1 MKDTHKTGARAAAL
15 GSGLSRRTLIGGFG
29 AGLAAIAAPA
39 IRTRALAQEAPV
51 ELPSY
56 YPGSYGEIIE
66 AAKKE
71 GGTLNVYSNISD
83 SNWRFVLAAFKRK
96 FPWITNLKTNNLG
109 TGEVFQRY
117 YNELATGVH
126 VPDIIFNNTP
136 RHWVEFIKK
145 RNLALDYKSPESSKL
160 PPWSLQL
167 PGLYHLASEPVV
179 LAYNKMLLPEDKRP
193 RGLAHLAELAS
204 ANKDLFARKVTTF
217 AIDEAIGF
225 DINWKYV
232 IDTKDAWSKLE
243 AILPSVRPENSSGPS
258 AEKLLTGEYA
268 AGFFI
273 SGPIL
278 WARIKNA
285 AQVVGWNFIEDGNPV
300 FLRAMAIP
308 EKAKNANTAKL
319 FLDFCLSHEGQVAAS
334 QGSMVPYRADVT
346 AEESPLSYQRLGTSA
361 GGEKNIILL
370 DYDNLPTLAQEDEF
384 RARWKK
390 ALAL

>member
-1 MKDTHKTGARAAAL
+1 MKERHEKAGGRSTGL
-15 GSGLSRRTLIGGFG
+15 NRRTIVAGLG
-29 AGLAAIAAPA
+29 AGLAGIAAPA
-39 IRTRALAQEAPV
+39 LHTRARAQEAV
-51 ELPSY
+51 TLPDY
-56 YPGSYGEIIE
+56 YPSSYMEIVEGSR
-66 AAKKE
+66 KE

-83 SNWRFVLAAFKRK
+83 SNWRYVLAAFKRK
-96 FPWITNLKTNNLG
+96 FPWVANLKTNNLG
-109 TGEVFQRY
+109 TGEVFQRF
-117 YNELATGVH
+117 YNENATGAH
-126 VPDIIFNNTP
+126 VADIVFNNTP
-136 RHWVEFIKK
+136 RHWVDFVSK
-145 RNLALDYKSPESSKL
+145 RKLALDYKSPESSKL
-160 PPWSLQL
+160 PAWSLQL

-179 LAYNKMLLPEDKRP
+179 LGYNKMLLPEDKRP
-193 RGLAHLAELAS
+193 RSIAHLAQLISE
-204 ANKDLFARKVTTF
+204 NKSLFARKVTTF

-232 IDTKDAWSKLE
+232 TDTEGAWSKLE
-243 AILPSVRPENSSGPS
+243 QILPSVRPENSSGPS
-258 AEKLLTGEYA
+258 VEKLLTGEYV
-268 AGFFI
+268 AGFFL

-308 EKAKNANTAKL
+308 EKAKNVNTAKL

-346 AEESPLSYQRLGTSA
+346 AEQSQLSYQRLGASL
-361 GGEKNIILL
+361 GGEKNIILM